1 MSNNAKSFI
10 KDQEVAGVKDAEML
24 RKQDVMERD

>member
-1 MSNNAKSFI
+1 MNMSNGAKNFI

-24 RKQDVMERD
+24 RRQDAI